1 MTILEQIKKN
11 HKEIGELIAILENES
26 EIYATS
32 SNWRILFMEIAKA
45 TYGITF
51 EDLKI
56 QNRSETILLVRQI
69 FMYLAR
75 TNEMLGYKKIANLLD
90 KDHSTCIWGVKKVKS
105 YIEVEDQRFMDV
117 YNNFKHLNFGK

>member
-1 MTILEQIKKN
+1 MTILDQIKQK

-75 TNEMLGYKKIANLLD
+75 TNEMLGYKKIANFLD

>member
-1 MTILEQIKKN
+1 MTIIDQIKQK

-90 KDHSTCIWGVKKVKS
+90 KDHSTCIWCVKKVKS

>member
-1 MTILEQIKKN
+1 MTILDQIKQK

-90 KDHSTCIWGVKKVKS
+90 KDHSTCIGGVKNVKS

>member
-11 HKEIGELIAILENES
+11 HKEMGELIAILENES

-75 TNEMLGYKKIANLLD
+75 TNEMLGYKKIASLLD

>member
-1 MTILEQIKKN
+1 MTIIDQIKQK
-11 HKEIGELIAILENES
+11 HKEMGELITILENES

-75 TNEMLGYKKIANLLD
+75 TNEMLGYKKIAKLLN
-90 KDHSTCIWGVKKVKS
+90 KDHSTCIWGVKKAKS

>member
-75 TNEMLGYKKIANLLD
+75 TNEMLGYKKIASLLD

>member
-1 MTILEQIKKN
+1 MTILDQIKQK
-11 HKEIGELIAILENES
+11 HKEMGELIAILENES

-32 SNWRILFMEIAKA
+32 SNWRILFMEIANA

-75 TNEMLGYKKIANLLD
+75 TNEMLGYKKIANLLN

-105 YIEVEDQRFMDV
+105 YIEVEDHRFMEV

>member
-1 MTILEQIKKN
+1 MTILEQIKQK
-11 HKEIGELIAILENES
+11 HKEMGELIAILENES

-56 QNRSETILLVRQI
+56 QNRSEPILLVRQI

-75 TNEMLGYKKIANLLD
+75 TNEMLGYKKIASLLD
-90 KDHSTCIWGVKKVKS
+90 KDHSTCIWGVKKAKS

>member
-1 MTILEQIKKN
+1 MTILEQIKQK

>member
-1 MTILEQIKKN
+1 MTILEQIKQK
-11 HKEIGELIAILENES
+11 HKEMGELIAILENES

-51 EDLKI
+51 EDLQMK
-56 QNRSETILLVRQI
+56 NRSETILLVRQI

-75 TNEMLGYKKIANLLD
+75 TNEMLGYKKIASLLD

>member
-1 MTILEQIKKN
+1 MTILDQIKQK
-11 HKEIGELIAILENES
+11 HKEIGKLIAILENES

>member
-1 MTILEQIKKN
+1 MTILEQIKQK

-51 EDLKI
+51 EDLQMK
-56 QNRSETILLVRQI
+56 NRSEPILIVRQI

-75 TNEMLGYKKIANLLD
+75 TNEMLGYKNIAKLLN
-90 KDHSTCIWGVKKVKS
+90 KDHATCIWGVKKAKS

>member
-1 MTILEQIKKN
+1 MTILEKNKKN

-75 TNEMLGYKKIANLLD
+75 TNEMLGYKKIASLLD